1 MWECQLRMLY
11 SHKIYEPENNRV
23 QSAAANVYV
32 NINQNPLISHVL
44 ALCRGYTT
52 LTGTRLTINQKTKQQ
67 CCVYVKQ
74 QASK

>member
-1 MWECQLRMLY
+1 MLY

-23 QSAAANVYV
+23 PSAAANVYV

-52 LTGTRLTINQKTKQQ
+52 LTGTRLTINQKKTAVLCLCKTTG
-67 CCVYVKQ
+67 K
-74 QASK
+74 